1 MALIVKSSIDILPW
15 TELEKQKLIEEKK
28 EFLNKKEEKEEK
40 EEFKIEKV
48 EEAEKVAIEKNVEET
63 KIIKNS
69 NKKTSFGKRNKKE
82 VTE

>member
-28 EFLNKKEEKEEK
+28 EFLNKKEEKEE
-40 EEFKIEKV
+40 FKIEKIEKIEEV
-48 EEAEKVAIEKNVEET
+48 EEIAIEENVEET